1 MGLPNPKTRKPTAS
15 EVAEWAKSNIGKR
28 INIDNYRGS
37 QCWDTP
43 NYIFSRYWGFR
54 TWGNAKDMANY
65 RYPKGFR
72 FYRYSSGFVPEPG
85 DIAVWHPGNGIGSDG
100 HTAIVVGP
108 SNKSY
113 FYSVDQNWIN
123 SNSWTGSPGAL
134 IRHGYASVTGFVRP
148 PYSKDTSKPSNTN
161 TSSASKAND
170 STITGEA
177 KKPQFKEVKTVKY
190 TAYSNVLDKEEH
202 FIDHIVVWG
211 DERSDI
217 QGLYIKE
224 SMHMRSVDELYTQRN
239 KFISDYEIPHLYVDR
254 EATWLARPTNFDDPR
269 HPNWLVIEVCGGQT
283 DSKRQFL
290 MNQIQAL
297 IRGVWLLSGTD
308 KELSETTLK
317 VDPNIWRSMKDLINY
332 DLIKQGIPDNAKYEQ
347 VKKKMLETYIK
358 RDILT
363 RENIKEVTTKTTI
376 RISDKTSVDSA
387 SKRGPTPSDKKPS
400 IVTETS
406 PFTFQQALD
415 RQMARAN
422 PKKSHTW
429 GWANATRAQT
439 SSAMNVKR
447 IWESNTQC
455 YQMLNLGKYQGISVS
470 ALNKI
475 LKGKGTLDGQG
486 KAFAEA
492 CKKNNINEIYLIA
505 HAFLESGYGTSNFT
519 SGRYGAYNYFGIGA
533 FDNDPDYAMKFA
545 KNKGWTSPA
554 KAIMGGAG
562 FVRKDYIN
570 KGQNTL
576 YRIRWNPKN
585 PATHQYATAIEWCQH
600 QASTIA
606 KLYKQIGLKGIFFT
620 RDKYK

>member
-15 EVAEWAKSNIGKR
+15 EVVEWAKSNIGKR

-43 NYIFSRYWGFR
+43 NFIFKRYWGFV

-113 FYSVDQNWIN
+113 FYSVDQNWVN
-123 SNSWTGSPGAL
+123 SNSWTGSPGRL
-134 IRHGYASVTGFVRP
+134 VRHPYVSVTGFVRP
-148 PYSKDTSKPSNTN
+148 PYSKDTSKPSSTD

-202 FIDHIVVWG
+202 FIDHIVVMG

-332 DLIKQGIPDNAKYEQ
+332 DLIKQGIPDDAKYEQ

-358 RDILT
+358 RDILK

-387 SKRGPTPSDKKPS
+387 STRGPTASDEKPS
-400 IVTETS
+400 IVTEKS

-415 RQMARAN
+415 RQMSRGN

-455 YQMLNLGKYQGISVS
+455 YQMLNLGKYQGVSVS

-505 HAFLESGYGTSNFT
+505 HAFLESGYGTSNFA

-545 KNKGWTSPA
+545 KNKGWTTPA
-554 KAIMGGAG
+554 KAIMGGAS

-606 KLYKQIGLKGIFFT
+606 KLYKQIDLKGIYFT

>member
-1 MGLPNPKTRKPTAS
+1 
-15 EVAEWAKSNIGKR
+15 
-28 INIDNYRGS
+28 
-37 QCWDTP
+37 
-43 NYIFSRYWGFR
+43 
-54 TWGNAKDMANY
+54 MANY

-161 TSSASKAND
+161 TSSASKADD

-211 DERSDI
+211 DERSDV

-224 SMHMRSVDELYTQRN
+224 STHMRSVDELYTQRN

-254 EATWLARPTNFDDPR
+254 EATWQARPTGFDDPR
-269 HPNWLVIEVCGGQT
+269 YPNWLVIEVCGGQT

-290 MNQIQAL
+290 LNQIQAL
-297 IRGVWLLSGTD
+297 IRGVWLLSGID
-308 KELSETTLK
+308 KNLSETTLK

-387 SKRGPTPSDKKPS
+387 SKRGPTPSDEKPN

-406 PFTFQQALD
+406 PFTFKQALD
-415 RQMARAN
+415 RQMSRGN
-422 PKKSHTW
+422 PQKSHTW

-455 YQMLNLGKYQGISVS
+455 YQMLNLGKYQGVSVS
-470 ALNKI
+470 SLNKI

-492 CKKNNINEIYLIA
+492 CRKNNINEIYLIA
-505 HAFLESGYGTSNFT
+505 HAFLESGNGTSNFA

-533 FDNDPDYAMKFA
+533 YDNNPNYAMTFA
-545 KNKGWTSPA
+545 KNKGWTTPA
-554 KAIMGGAG
+554 KAIMGGAS

-606 KLYKQIGLKGIFFT
+606 KLYKQIGLKGIYFT

>member
-1 MGLPNPKTRKPTAS
+1 
-15 EVAEWAKSNIGKR
+15 
-28 INIDNYRGS
+28 
-37 QCWDTP
+37 
-43 NYIFSRYWGFR
+43 
-54 TWGNAKDMANY
+54 MANY

-148 PYSKDTSKPSNTN
+148 PYSKDTSKPSNTD
-161 TSSASKAND
+161 TSSASKADD

-224 SMHMRSVDELYTQRN
+224 STHMRSVDELYTQRN

-254 EATWLARPTNFDDPR
+254 EATWRARPTGFDDPR
-269 HPNWLVIEVCGGQT
+269 YPNWLVIEVCGGQT

-290 MNQIQAL
+290 LNQIQAL
-297 IRGVWLLSGTD
+297 IRGVWLLSGID
-308 KELSETTLK
+308 KNLSETTLK

-387 SKRGPTPSDKKPS
+387 STRGPTPSDEKPN

-415 RQMARAN
+415 RQMSRGN
-422 PKKSHTW
+422 PQKSHTW

-455 YQMLNLGKYQGISVS
+455 YQMLNLGKYQGVSVS
-470 ALNKI
+470 SLNKI

-505 HAFLESGYGTSNFT
+505 HAFLESGYGTSNFA

-533 FDNDPDYAMKFA
+533 YDNNPNYAMTFA
-545 KNKGWTSPA
+545 KNKGWTTPA
-554 KAIMGGAG
+554 KAIMGGAS

-606 KLYKQIGLKGIFFT
+606 KLYKQIGLKGIYFT